1 MYKTVIDGDTAVLYR
16 VAKSGKESECMR
28 VINTANGRLLVI
40 DKNKKDS
47 YIFRDN
53 KIKPVKMG
61 GQYVAKITDK
71 LRVFIKPHYID
82 YHNTI
87 ISESNN
93 RYSLVN
99 ARSKQ
104 SLGVNNMVI
113 DDQAI
118 LTNML
123 EFITE
128 L

>member
-1 MYKTVIDGDTAVLYR
+1 MYKTVIDGDAAILYR
-16 VAKSGKESECMR
+16 VAKSGKKSECMR

-47 YIFRDN
+47 YLFRDN
-53 KIKPVKMG
+53 KIKLVKMG
-61 GQYVAKITDK
+61 GQYVAKITNK

-82 YHNTI
+82 YHNVI

-104 SLGVNNMVI
+104 SLGVDNMTI
-113 DDQAI
+113 DDSAI
-118 LTNML
+118 LQNML
-123 EFITE
+123 EYIAE